1 MPAATQGPAEAIGVL
16 SDASGPGVASEF
28 GAVLAPCFGDGAGD
42 GVMGATESAGV
53 PERPGPEPSDAAS
66 GAVASDAAASPGAE
80 SAGAAGA
87 GAAGAGAGAAG

>member
-1 MPAATQGPAEAIGVL
+1 ML

-42 GVMGATESAGV
+42 GVIGATESAGV
-53 PERPGPEPSDAAS
+53 PEGAGSAPSSAAS
-66 GAVASDAAASPGAE
+66 GAVSADDAASPDAE

-87 GAAGAGAGAAG
+87 GAAGAGAAG